1 MWKNAFGGMKV
12 SSVFH
17 SSPNKMTIATKTF
30 PTFKQLYRVISQELL
45 AYENKTLAAQ
55 AQKEN
60 TKLTAYY
67 TYLKSVAQRDGKSVD
82 DLNSKLDSLK
92 KNKLQTNKE
101 GGGVSGAATEN
112 TELQDLTTL
121 HNIIDDKIGI
131 NNNYELNNLNNV
143 AIFLKNQREYFELLV
158 SYNPGLLMDQQE
170 NVSKSANRVGLDVP
184 E

>member
-1 MWKNAFGGMKV
+1 
-12 SSVFH
+12 
-17 SSPNKMTIATKTF
+17 MTISTKTF
-30 PTFKQLYRVISQELL
+30 PTFKQLYRTISQELL

-67 TYLKSVAQRDGKSVD
+67 SYLKSVAQRDGKSVD
-82 DLNSKLDSLK
+82 DINSKIESLK
-92 KNKLQTNKE
+92 QSKLQQQAGESKATKE
-101 GGGVSGAATEN
+101 H

-131 NNNYELNNLNNV
+131 NSNYELNNLNNV
-143 AIFLKNQREYFELLV
+143 ATFLKNQREYFELLV
-158 SYNPGLLMDQQE
+158 RYNPGLLMDQQE
-170 NVSKSANRVGLDVP
+170 NVSKTANRVGLDVP